1 MEVTYF
7 RCHLSAPVLLDCAFF
22 FFQSSNRALYSG
34 FFFISVIALN
44 ARKLSESKSVCLICS
59 MFITPFLFNRLNYSG
74 KNKEETLTS
83 KAFAIFDSVSV
94 SIFTG
99 FSCSNLLIMDLDTPD
114 FSDNSSCVIRFSSR
128 NSLILYFIF
137 SPFTTSMLS
146 GLNNFVKPTKQKYL
160 KNCLIR
166 YTIKSQKGW

>member
-1 MEVTYF
+1 MA
-7 RCHLSAPVLLDCAFF
+7 LS
-22 FFQSSNRALYSG
+22 
-34 FFFISVIALN
+34 

-59 MFITPFLFNRLNYSG
+59 MFYHFPFFLFNRLNYSD

-146 GLNNFVKPTKQKYL
+146 GLNKFVKPTKQKNL

-166 YTIKSQKGW
+166 YTIKSQRMVNYG